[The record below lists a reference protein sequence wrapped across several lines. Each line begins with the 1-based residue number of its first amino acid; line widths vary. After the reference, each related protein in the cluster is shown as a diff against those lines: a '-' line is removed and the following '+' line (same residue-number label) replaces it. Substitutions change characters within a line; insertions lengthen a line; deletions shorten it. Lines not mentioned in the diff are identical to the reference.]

1 MWHRVACTVSCVAD
15 VVMVNSSWTSA
26 HIQQLWWS
34 LKEPALVYPPC
45 DTTDLQLLPLDRKL
59 KHLYLASVA
68 QFRPEKNHRL
78 QLEAFALARQRAAG
92 GWVGRCVGGSLEV
105 AVACP
110 YVWRAMVAAARCCVW
125 WATAWQAAVTA
136 VIWTHSSYKQ
146 QSVLA
151 SETES

>member
-1 MWHRVACTVSCVAD
+1 VRDEVAGPGLNACQVWLLLLCCRFAQPPSLLLLLPPRHQLLPAAAAD

-45 DTTDLQLLPLDRKL
+45 DTSDLQKLPLDRKL
-59 KHLYLASVA
+59 KHLYLVSVA

-92 GWVGRCVGGSLEV
+92 ACGDV
-105 AVACP
+105 A
-110 YVWRAMVAAARCCVW
+110 WAMWLDGDWHVC
-125 WATAWQAAVTA
+125 
-136 VIWTHSSYKQ
+136 
-146 QSVLA
+146 LA
-151 SETES
+151 M

>member
-1 MWHRVACTVSCVAD
+1 
-15 VVMVNSSWTSA
+15 MVNSSWTSA

-59 KHLYLASVA
+59 KHLYLVSVQ

-92 GWVGRCVGGSLEV
+92 GRDGGLVGMVGG
-105 AVACP
+105 
-110 YVWRAMVAAARCCVW
+110 R
-125 WATAWQAAVTA
+125 
-136 VIWTHSSYKQ
+136 
-146 QSVLA
+146 
-151 SETES
+151 